1 MAQYSTSSRY
11 TPQYLSTLSPNYR
24 KRIESA
30 LRRNPSLSITEA
42 RGHRPSQT
50 ERAARLRLSPSE
62 RYTPSYLEQLSP
74 RYRRSIER
82 ELQESQE
89 AQREFIMPGS
99 LRSRA
104 LRLYLTHLNLLGI
117 DPNSVDD
124 KSVEEYTFR
133 EEFTNSWRQVRT
145 TSQRQA
151 WIFHQSIAIQ
161 KTLNWKKDHAPQP
174 SIGAISVDPAV
185 LVQSDNLPVEI
196 DGKFYLPD
204 DYDFEYPEES
214 DLNTMPWEDIM
225 PTAVRWYHAI

>member
-99 LRSRA
+99 LRRTA
-104 LRLYLTHLNLLGI
+104 FRLYSTHI
-117 DPNSVDD
+117 DMLDTTLDTIND
-124 KSVEEYTFR
+124 KSPGEYTFR
-133 EEFTNSWRQVRT
+133 EEFDLMWRRL
-145 TSQRQA
+145 TSTAQQRV
-151 WIFHQSIAIQ
+151 WIFHQKVAIQ

-185 LVQSDNLPVEI
+185 FVQSDNLPVEI
-196 DGKFYLPD
+196 DGEFYLPD

-214 DLNTMPWEDIM
+214 DLNTMPWEDILPM
-225 PTAVRWYHAI
+225 SFRWYHAI